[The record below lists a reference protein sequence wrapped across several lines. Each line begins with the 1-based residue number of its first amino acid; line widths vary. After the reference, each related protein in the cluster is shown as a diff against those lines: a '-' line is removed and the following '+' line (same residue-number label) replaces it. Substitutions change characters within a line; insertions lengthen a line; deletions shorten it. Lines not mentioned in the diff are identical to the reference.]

1 MSISIDDIAREAG
14 VSTATVS
21 RVINKSPRVRSQ
33 TAAKVEAVMR
43 KHNYLPNGI
52 ARSLASKTSKTIGII
67 VASITN
73 PAYAEMIRSIQD
85 EAEKYGY
92 VTIVCNSDENMQK
105 EREYIDML
113 LEKQV
118 AGVIFP
124 GGRGIGEKYNG
135 HVIELS
141 KKVPVVLA
149 NEFLAGSN
157 IYSIICD
164 KRKGAYDMIRHFLA
178 LGHREIA
185 MVTGYS
191 NYNPS
196 IEKYEGYREALE
208 ECGIA
213 VRDDL
218 VIYSDY
224 LMPGG
229 YKAALTLMKLKVP
242 PTAIL
247 TANDLMAIGCMRA
260 LQKHGVR
267 VPQDI
272 AVAGYDDIKINRY
285 FHPAITSVSQD
296 INEIAR
302 LSAKTLISVLNKEPN
317 VPSKQV
323 LQPVLQIRESCG
335 SKLKLRNKALSRHV

>member
-21 RVINKSPRVRSQ
+21 RVINKSPQVRPK

-43 KHNYLPNGI
+43 KNNYLPNSI
-52 ARSLASKTSKTIGII
+52 ARSLASKSSKTIGII

-73 PAYAEMIRSIQD
+73 PAYSEMIRSIQD

-92 VTIVCNSDENMQK
+92 VTIICNSDENMQK

-124 GGRGIGEKYNG
+124 GGRGIGDKYNG
-135 HVIELS
+135 HIIELS

-149 NEFLAGSN
+149 NEYLEGSN
-157 IYSIICD
+157 IYSIVCD
-164 KRKGAYDMIRHFLA
+164 KQKGSYDMIRHFLA

-185 MVTGYS
+185 MITGYG

-196 IEKYEGYREALE
+196 IEKYQGYSKALE
-208 ECGIA
+208 EYGIA
-213 VRDDL
+213 IREDL
-218 VIYSDY
+218 VIYSNY
-224 LMPGG
+224 QMIGG
-229 YKAALTLMKLKVP
+229 YKAALKLMKLAVP

-247 TANDLMAIGCMRA
+247 TANDLMVIGCMRA

-272 AVAGYDDIKINRY
+272 AVAGYDDIKINHY

-296 INEIAR
+296 INEIAHMA
-302 LSAKTLISVLNKEPN
+302 AKTLISVLNKN
-317 VPSKQV
+317 DDVPTKQII
-323 LQPVLQIRESCG
+323 QPVLRIRESCG
-335 SKLKLRNKALSRHV
+335 SKMQRKALLRHV